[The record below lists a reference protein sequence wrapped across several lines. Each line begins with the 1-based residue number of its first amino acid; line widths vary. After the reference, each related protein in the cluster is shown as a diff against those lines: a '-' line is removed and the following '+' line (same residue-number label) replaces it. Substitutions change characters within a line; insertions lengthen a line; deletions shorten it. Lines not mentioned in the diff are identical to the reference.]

1 MDTLQPQT
9 TYSDKTQEQLNQID
23 FTLFTPVALKPQQ
36 EPFPA
41 VGDFHTFNAIAMF
54 GKEFLYNTYK
64 TDYKSFKQIYRDQA
78 KRVGLALLYGGSW
91 KVVQRVIGC
100 DEARARQIHSSF
112 FNTLSG
118 FKKHIEAIEVQSKK
132 DLQTKNL
139 FGSIIYL
146 DDINNPDFRIAGAVK
161 NKMFNYP
168 IQSLAADL
176 IKMIMVTTSEYIEKH
191 HLSALEGNNIHNP
204 YYTRIV
210 TLPESELDLD
220 LEEALETLPQGNT
233 LFCLTDPNN
242 PDTITQK
249 WDTPLHITTDFIK
262 EYNLTL
268 YW

>member
-1 MDTLQPQT
+1 MTTQPLSQQT
-9 TYSDKTQEQLNQID
+9 IEQINNID
-23 FTLFTPVALKPQQ
+23 FTLFAPKALKPQP

-41 VGDFHTFNAIAMF
+41 VGDFHTFNALAMF
-54 GKEFLYNTYK
+54 GKDFLYNIYK
-64 TDYKSFKQIYRDQA
+64 TDYTRFKQVYRDQA
-78 KRVGLALLYGGSW
+78 KRVGLALLYGGSY

-100 DEARARQIHSSF
+100 TEAEARKIHSSF
-112 FNTLSG
+112 FQNLSG
-118 FKKHIEAIEVQSKK
+118 FKKHIEAIEVQAKK
-132 DLQTKNL
+132 TTQTKNL

-146 DDINNPDFRIAGAVK
+146 DDINHTDFRVASAVK

-176 IKMIMVTTSEYIEKH
+176 IKLIMVQVSEYIEKH

-210 TLPESELDLD
+210 TLPESQLDIG
-220 LEEALETLPQGNT
+220 LESELETLPQGNT
-233 LFCLTDPNN
+233 LLCLTDDNDPNN
-242 PDTITQK
+242 ITQK
-249 WDTPLHITTDFIK
+249 WHTPLYITTDFIK